1 VFCTFRK
8 SKAKEINK
16 FYNLMLKNNEVAVF
30 YLGVSGVLARTSNQA
45 VLIDPAGF
53 LKKEEILT
61 LKTLNLL
68 LFTHDHLDH
77 FSGGATQAIFKASAT
92 PILAEAKVAKK
103 LNGKIPAE
111 KLVIA
116 ENQKTYNF
124 GDLSVRA
131 VEGIHRGPIMLYQI
145 KMGEITLFHGGDS
158 GYVPLKDYPSDI
170 AFVPTGRMSPTASPE
185 NAYKMV
191 TDIKPE
197 IVVAMHG
204 SGKQKQQ
211 FEQKVKESL
220 PNTAVLILE
229 SYTTKTISLM
239 KK

>member
-1 VFCTFRK
+1 
-8 SKAKEINK
+8 
-16 FYNLMLKNNEVAVF
+16 MLKNNEVAVF

-45 VLIDPAGF
+45 VLIDPAGL
-53 LKKEEILT
+53 LKKEEILA

-77 FSGGATQAIFKASAT
+77 FSEGATQAIFKASAT
-92 PILAEAKVAKK
+92 PILAEAKIAKT

-111 KLVIA
+111 KFVIA

-124 GDLSVRA
+124 GDLSARV

-158 GYVPLKDYPSDI
+158 GYVPLKDYLSDI

-191 TDIKPE
+191 ADIKPE
-197 IVVAMHG
+197 AAVAMHG

-211 FEQKVKESL
+211 FEQKVKENL
-220 PNTAVLILE
+220 PNTSILILE
-229 SYTTKTISLM
+229 SYTAKTITLM